1 MALVAQ
7 TELHAHESEL
17 ESSIPTP
24 PNPRRVSAIPT
35 PPQSFLV
42 NGNRK
47 IPNKISTLS
56 SLTHRLFHA
65 NKRERPAE
73 PNKLPETHFS
83 SLASSV
89 TFKRSTPSPVD
100 TPGLTNL
107 SVSLAKSSNSASAE
121 VPSLLEGLRICTH
134 QKGKLYINPT
144 APIPVEMK
152 NKWEQELNPRLIEE
166 LRRLN
171 LDYGCADLFIAG
183 RKEHQLAPTIAV
195 LCTSLESKR
204 NIAKRL
210 KSSKLSAEFASL
222 DIRLEIL
229 VDCNFGLKGSLDF
242 LFSDPEFPVE
252 VLISETARHLKC
264 VLIRSKESSNQN
276 AVCTTLG
283 GLVAINGKL
292 YGLTVGHTFSRGF
305 KDMMLTNGFGRG
317 LDRNEKR
324 APQAISD
331 FESDDESSVWSE
343 DEMSLDTGDGGNEE
357 LETSENQRQREINS
371 SDSSHGRMLQRS
383 PSRDLRANQNGDNF
397 ENEIKS
403 KHELMPRPS
412 SAYSVTTH
420 TSTTFARELYIDQTG
435 KQSPESRS
443 PPLSKTSLT
452 EPIVSAFKRPL
463 SWARAHSSPLSL
475 RPSLETAAAELARI
489 PDDEGD
495 DIEAALLK
503 LEGKT
508 KTSGQMET
516 SPAAPQDRQIEK
528 QRAPV
533 EQGVGEP
540 KNSNKK
546 AQPTAQASI
555 IYSDGHYP
563 QSLENYG
570 KDATPTDGWSS
581 RQTYSKAYTFFPLLE
596 QGLSSHQDSYHHLG
610 SLNALGWAYDRY
622 LPWHKMSSWI
632 YACLYQFQTSSSN
645 SDWALIDLDTNIIH
659 RLGLADRV
667 SLKTLPV
674 ERTKTVELDSKTAPH
689 ASIINADGP
698 NIDGFGSRVL
708 DTDEL
713 GTIEVYIHGG
723 KSGLQAGILN
733 QCPSRAILM
742 QSMFTLR
749 QITLQRVLG

>member
-1 MALVAQ
+1 MAFVAQ
-7 TELHAHESEL
+7 TELHANESEL

-24 PNPRRVSAIPT
+24 PNSLQFSAIPT

-42 NGNRK
+42 NGNHK

-56 SLTHRLFHA
+56 NLTHRLFRA

-73 PNKLPETHFS
+73 PNKLSETHFS
-83 SLASSV
+83 SLTSRV
-89 TFKRSTPSPVD
+89 TFKQSIPSAVD
-100 TPGLTNL
+100 TPGHTDL
-107 SVSLAKSSNSASAE
+107 SVSLTKSSNTASAE
-121 VPSLLEGLRICTH
+121 VPSFLEGLRICTH

-171 LDYGCADLFIAG
+171 LDYGCSDLFIAG
-183 RKEHQLAPTIAV
+183 RKKHQLAPTIAV

-252 VLISETARHLKC
+252 VLLSETACQHKS
-264 VLIRSKESSNQN
+264 VLIRAKESSNQN

-283 GLVAINGKL
+283 ELVAINGKL

-305 KDMMLTNGFGRG
+305 KDMILMNGFGRG

-357 LETSENQRQREINS
+357 LETSENQRQHEINPC
-371 SDSSHGRMLQRS
+371 DSTHGRMLQRS
-383 PSRDLRANQNGDNF
+383 LSRDLRANQNGDNF

-403 KHELMPRPS
+403 KRELMPRPS
-412 SAYSVTTH
+412 SAYSITTH
-420 TSTTFARELYIDQTG
+420 TTTARAPELYIDQTG
-435 KQSPESRS
+435 KQSPESRAS
-443 PPLSKTSLT
+443 PLSKKSLT
-452 EPIVSAFKRPL
+452 ESIVSAFRRPL
-463 SWARAHSSPLSL
+463 SWARTHSSQLSL
-475 RPSLETAAAELARI
+475 RPSFETAAGELERI
-489 PDDEGD
+489 PDDEGG

-508 KTSGQMET
+508 KTSSQMEI
-516 SPAAPQDRQIEK
+516 SPAAPEDRQIEK
-528 QRAPV
+528 QRALV
-533 EQGVGEP
+533 DQGVGEP
-540 KNSNKK
+540 KNSNQK

-570 KDATPTDGWSS
+570 KDGTPTGGRSS
-581 RQTYSKAYTFFPLLE
+581 RQTYNKACTLFPLLE

-632 YACLYQFQTSSSN
+632 YACLYQFRTSSSN
-645 SDWALIDLDTNIIH
+645 SDWALIDLNTNIIH
-659 RLGLADRV
+659 RLGLADRE
-667 SLKTLPV
+667 SLKTPPV
-674 ERTKTVELDSKTAPH
+674 ERTKTIELVSKTALDP
-689 ASIINADGP
+689 SIINANGP
-698 NIDGFGSRVL
+698 NVNGFGSRVL

-713 GTIEVYIHGG
+713 GTIEVDIHAG

-749 QITLQRVLG
+749 QITLQKVLG